1 MTRAWTLFVLL
12 WSLAALS
19 PTVGR
24 SQTGVDYSA
33 PSSWLCLPGRSD
45 ACSAPLTSTVVSPAN
60 GALSKRVYGPDPTA
74 PIDCFYVYPTVS
86 QEPAANA
93 DMTPGPEEQHVAAEQ
108 LARFGARCRTFA
120 PLYRQTTIA
129 AMRGAVQGA
138 DHELAYGD
146 VLAAW
151 RYYLAHDNHGRGVVL
166 IGHSQGAHLLV
177 RLIAEE
183 IDGKPAQGR
192 LVSAIIP
199 GADVEVP
206 VGQDVGGR
214 FRHVPLCRRADQ
226 TGCVIAYSTYLAT
239 DPPGPDAYFG
249 KAEGPGRADA
259 CVNPGA
265 LVDDG
270 ALDAELPT
278 IGEVAR
284 LLGTTFVENPG
295 LISAACTT
303 VGDRTYLAVTIKA
316 TGVGAAG
323 LVRALTALDARAPGW
338 GLHAIDVNLA
348 LGDLVEIVGRQG
360 RAWTAKGR

>member
-12 WSLAALS
+12 WSIAALS

-183 IDGKPAQGR
+183 IDGKPARAVWSRPSSQARTSRFLWGR
-192 LVSAIIP
+192 TSAAAFDMSRCAAGPIRLAASSPIP
-199 GADVEVP
+199 PIWPPIRPARMP
-206 VGQDVGGR
+206 ISAR
-214 FRHVPLCRRADQ
+214 RRA
-226 TGCVIAYSTYLAT
+226 TG
-239 DPPGPDAYFG
+239 GPTPA
-249 KAEGPGRADA
+249 
-259 CVNPGA
+259 
-265 LVDDG
+265 
-270 ALDAELPT
+270 
-278 IGEVAR
+278 
-284 LLGTTFVENPG
+284 
-295 LISAACTT
+295 
-303 VGDRTYLAVTIKA
+303 
-316 TGVGAAG
+316 
-323 LVRALTALDARAPGW
+323 
-338 GLHAIDVNLA
+338 
-348 LGDLVEIVGRQG
+348 
-360 RAWTAKGR
+360 